1 MDSGTKVRWMFAK
14 WSDEY
19 ERGVDEYVQKAF
31 ASKSQG
37 NQICCPCE
45 SCHYRF
51 WCHEGVV
58 RDQLICNGFVPRT
71 VKLSELG
78 ISIERE
84 QTILDNDEGSNPN
97 DFNDDIVGLLHD
109 ARDDFRKGPNDEA
122 KKFFK
127 LVEEGQEELYL
138 SCKNHSKHSFMIRIF
153 ILKCDHKPTNVA
165 FGDILELIR
174 EVLPDAKLPAS
185 FNEAK
190 SVLKV
195 LGLDYTKIDACPND
209 CMIYWEEHENATS
222 CHVCETP
229 RWKSNDTENGIQ
241 NENGKTY
248 KIPQN
253 ILRYFP
259 IKKRLQRLFMCQETA
274 RYMTWHPDGREND
287 HLLHHPVDGQAWK
300 EFDSLYPK
308 FVDDPRNVRL
318 GLATDGF
325 SPFNSMSIVHST
337 WPVMLINYNL
347 PPWMIMKPEYLM
359 LALLIPGPSS
369 PGNDIDIYLQPLIKD
384 LKDLW
389 EFGLETYD
397 ASTNQRFD
405 IHVALMTIVSDFPGY
420 AMLSGWST
428 KGYLACPECHYETD
442 SEWLLYSGKN
452 VYRANHISQKNKDNV
467 SARQDLVELN
477 LMPEL
482 QPIEFKDGSEE
493 FPRSRFWMSLEQKH
507 KFCQVIKNAKLPQGY
522 ASNLSRCVQVR
533 ERKIAGYKS
542 HDAHFMMNYLLPI
555 VVKTTLPK
563 DVASPLIRLCAFF
576 KGIWSKTID
585 PRDLG
590 KLQSEI
596 VKTLC
601 LLERIFPP
609 AFFDIM
615 EHLPIHLVDQINEQK
630 ICVSAKRKRKWNSAE
645 DHSKDFMDWFR
656 EKVDLILKEGHDNIP
671 DHILWLSKGPSHIA
685 KKYTGYS
692 VNGYRFHTM
701 KRDANCITQN
711 SGVTLIAITHSFASS
726 KDQNP
731 VLGNVNYYGSIT
743 EIIEISYH
751 VHFSVVL
758 FRCQWFHSI
767 KDDDE
772 LITVNMNKTVS
783 KEEPFILATQAHQ
796 VFYVEDLNRDGWHY
810 AIQIPPRELSDGNRH
825 EVVVSQSQVLEY
837 ELQRLQKLKSNA
849 EQMKAQGSGSLA
861 NKILSVAKEIIFE
874 RSILEGVCEIM
885 KPAPVSKLHN
895 SYVRPRTTAV
905 GEMNSQ
911 KKHHVDKVHDI
922 NSTKATKKV
931 HNQCIQKKQQEQ
943 QVVSK

>member
-1 MDSGTKVRWMFAK
+1 MDSGTKEWWMFAK

-51 WCHEGVV
+51 WRHEGVV
-58 RDQLICNGFVPRT
+58 RDHLICNGFVPRT
-71 VKLSELG
+71 DKLSELG
-78 ISIERE
+78 INFERE
-84 QTILDNDEGSNPN
+84 QTVLDNEEGSTPN
-97 DFNDDIVGLLHD
+97 DFNDDIVELLHD
-109 ARDDFRKGPNDEA
+109 ARDAFRKGPNDEA

-127 LVEEGQEELYL
+127 LVEEGQEELFPG
-138 SCKNHSKHSFMIRIF
+138 CKNHSKLSFMIRLF
-153 ILKCDHKPTNVA
+153 ILKCDHKLTNVA

-229 RWKSNDTENGIQ
+229 RWKSNDTENDIQ

-248 KIPQN
+248 RIPQK

-259 IKKRLQRLFMCQETA
+259 IKKRLQRLFLCQETA
-274 RYMTWHPDGREND
+274 KYMTWHADGREND

-308 FVDDPRNVRL
+308 FADDPRNVRL

-347 PPWMIMKPEYLM
+347 PPWMIMKPEFFM

-405 IHVALMTIVSDFPGY
+405 MHVALMTTVSDFPGY

-442 SEWLLYSGKN
+442 SEWLPCSGKT
-452 VYRANHISQKNKDNV
+452 VYRANRKFLDPSHPWRHDKRNFDGKLEERCQPIPLNGIDIENMLRDFPNAFGKKQKKPRRDVDDPNPWRKIPIFFELPYWKHCSNRHNLDVMHIEKNFFDNIIGTLLDISPKTKDNV
-467 SARQDLVELN
+467 SARRDLVELN

-482 QPIEFKDGSEE
+482 QPIELEDGSEE
-493 FPRSRFWMSLEQKH
+493 FPRSRFWMSLEQKR

-522 ASNLSRCVQVR
+522 ASNLSRCVQVG

-555 VVKTTLPK
+555 AVKTTLPK

-585 PRDLG
+585 PRDLD

-596 VKTLC
+596 VETLC

-615 EHLPIHLVDQINEQK
+615 EHLPIHLVDQIKLGGPVSSRCMYGIERNLHEMKQDVRNK
-630 ICVSAKRKRKWNSAE
+630 ARPEGSMAEGYQAKECVAFIARFLKR
-645 DHSKDFMDWFR
+645 
-656 EKVDLILKEGHDNIP
+656 
-671 DHILWLSKGPSHIA
+671 
-685 KKYTGYS
+685 
-692 VNGYRFHTM
+692 
-701 KRDANCITQN
+701 
-711 SGVTLIAITHSFASS
+711 SS
-726 KDQNP
+726 KATPEVNECGTSKSFFP
-731 VLGNVNYYGSIT
+731 KVGHPIKGKGRTSKKKNRGN
-743 EIIEISYH
+743 IIDRNTWAQAHRY
-751 VHFSVVL
+751 VL
-758 FRCQWFHSI
+758 FNCHC
-767 KDDDE
+767 
-772 LITVNMNKTVS
+772 
-783 KEEPFILATQAHQ
+783 EE
-796 VFYVEDLNRDGWHY
+796 VEKYIR
-810 AIQIPPRELSDGNRH
+810 
-825 EVVVSQSQVLEY
+825 
-837 ELQRLQKLKSNA
+837 
-849 EQMKAQGSGSLA
+849 
-861 NKILSVAKEIIFE
+861 
-874 RSILEGVCEIM
+874 
-885 KPAPVSKLHN
+885 
-895 SYVRPRTTAV
+895 
-905 GEMNSQ
+905 
-911 KKHHVDKVHDI
+911 
-922 NSTKATKKV
+922 
-931 HNQCIQKKQQEQ
+931 
-943 QVVSK
+943 

>member
-138 SCKNHSKHSFMIRIF
+138 S
-153 ILKCDHKPTNVA
+153 
-165 FGDILELIR
+165 
-174 EVLPDAKLPAS
+174 
-185 FNEAK
+185 
-190 SVLKV
+190 
-195 LGLDYTKIDACPND
+195 Y
-209 CMIYWEEHENATS
+209 
-222 CHVCETP
+222 
-229 RWKSNDTENGIQ
+229 
-241 NENGKTY
+241 
-248 KIPQN
+248 
-253 ILRYFP
+253 
-259 IKKRLQRLFMCQETA
+259 
-274 RYMTWHPDGREND
+274 
-287 HLLHHPVDGQAWK
+287 
-300 EFDSLYPK
+300 
-308 FVDDPRNVRL
+308 
-318 GLATDGF
+318 
-325 SPFNSMSIVHST
+325 
-337 WPVMLINYNL
+337 
-347 PPWMIMKPEYLM
+347 
-359 LALLIPGPSS
+359 
-369 PGNDIDIYLQPLIKD
+369 
-384 LKDLW
+384 
-389 EFGLETYD
+389 
-397 ASTNQRFD
+397 
-405 IHVALMTIVSDFPGY
+405 
-420 AMLSGWST
+420 
-428 KGYLACPECHYETD
+428 
-442 SEWLLYSGKN
+442 
-452 VYRANHISQKNKDNV
+452 ISQKNKDNV

-861 NKILSVAKEIIFE
+861 NKIL
-874 RSILEGVCEIM
+874 
-885 KPAPVSKLHN
+885 
-895 SYVRPRTTAV
+895 
-905 GEMNSQ
+905 
-911 KKHHVDKVHDI
+911 
-922 NSTKATKKV
+922 
-931 HNQCIQKKQQEQ
+931 
-943 QVVSK
+943 